1 MKDNELKMII
11 VQAKAGDND
20 AKTALINDNIKYVK
34 KIANN
39 FCLNNKG
46 LSLEDLIQEGIIAII
61 KAINSYDL
69 NKNVKFSTYVY
80 KMINFILI
88 SEIKKKYS
96 YFKLPEHQVSKV
108 VRFRRKA
115 FELKLED
122 YCYKYSCEK
131 MGLSY
136 KEYANMIYLSNIN
149 NISYLNG
156 KKSFDKKVSIGDK
169 LSYEDINY
177 KKVEERIDL
186 LSILSDNKEILSCIE
201 RYILYRVIINDEKI
215 KSISEVT
222 KMSTKQIS
230 NIKYNA
236 LKKIQNN
243 LKNKKN

>member
-88 SEIKKKYS
+88 SEIKK
-96 YFKLPEHQVSKV
+96 
-108 VRFRRKA
+108 
-115 FELKLED
+115 
-122 YCYKYSCEK
+122 
-131 MGLSY
+131 
-136 KEYANMIYLSNIN
+136 I
-149 NISYLNG
+149 
-156 KKSFDKKVSIGDK
+156 
-169 LSYEDINY
+169 
-177 KKVEERIDL
+177 
-186 LSILSDNKEILSCIE
+186 
-201 RYILYRVIINDEKI
+201 
-215 KSISEVT
+215 
-222 KMSTKQIS
+222 
-230 NIKYNA
+230 
-236 LKKIQNN
+236 
-243 LKNKKN
+243 